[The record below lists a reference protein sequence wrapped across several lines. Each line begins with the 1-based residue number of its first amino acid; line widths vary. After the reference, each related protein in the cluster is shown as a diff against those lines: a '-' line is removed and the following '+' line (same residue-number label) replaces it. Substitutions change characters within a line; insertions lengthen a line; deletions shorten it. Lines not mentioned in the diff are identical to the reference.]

1 MYAERGNIYAK
12 VGGSHPPPVPTCIPP
27 DDHASGAIPLSLSQY
42 TPTPAI
48 TVYTPPECVPYSEP
62 HTRLCKHTAF
72 GCIPA
77 YTQATSIYT
86 TLPVCVPLELYPYS
100 HPRTRLLRK
109 SLN

>member
-1 MYAERGNIYAK
+1 MYAECGYLRVFPQVATLRAQSLSRYLN
-12 VGGSHPPPVPTCIPP
+12 IPP
-27 DDHASGAIPLSLSQY
+27 TLY

-48 TVYTPPECVPYSEP
+48 TVYTPPQCVPYSEH